1 MTGFA
6 AISAGNGWLI
16 SALGISVVFF
26 ALATLAFIIS
36 YFPRGITWWNNHAK
50 TPRHVIPLVR
60 SFFGPRRR
68 KAVPPVGAGEIHEP
82 GEIDDAE
89 EALRLLTAHMGEP
102 FKLPRLIEIAE
113 QRGLARVHSMINRLI
128 VRGTMVGGADGLFRW
143 AKGSEKERQVENK
156 LQESE

>member
-36 YFPRGITWWNNHAK
+36 YFPRGISWWNEHAK
-50 TPRHVIPLVR
+50 TTRHVIPLVR
-60 SFFGPRRR
+60 SSFGPRRR
-68 KAVPPVGAGEIHEP
+68 KAVPPLGAGEIQEP

-143 AKGSEKERQVENK
+143 AKRGGKERQIENK
-156 LQESE
+156 FQESE

>member
-16 SALGISVVFF
+16 SVLGISVVFF
-26 ALATLAFIIS
+26 GLAALAFIIS
-36 YFPRGITWWNNHAK
+36 YFPRGISWWNDHAK
-50 TPRHVIPLVR
+50 TTRHFIPLFK
-60 SFFGPRRR
+60 SILGGSRR
-68 KAVPPVGAGEIHEP
+68 KPVQPLRVGEIYEP

-102 FKLPRLIEIAE
+102 YRLPRLIEIAE
-113 QRGLARVHSMINRLI
+113 QRGLARVHSTINGLI

-143 AKGSEKERQVENK
+143 AKRSEKERQVENK
-156 LQESE
+156 LQGSE

>member
-16 SALGISVVFF
+16 SLLGISVVFF
-26 ALATLAFIIS
+26 ALAALASIIS
-36 YFPRGITWWNNHAK
+36 YFPRAINWWNDHAR

-60 SFFGPRRR
+60 ILFGQRRR
-68 KAVPPVGAGEIHEP
+68 KVAAFLGGGENHEP

-102 FKLPRLIEIAE
+102 FKLPRLIEIAD
-113 QRGLARVHSMINRLI
+113 QRGLARVHSTINRLI
-128 VRGTMVGGADGLFRW
+128 LRGTMMGGADGLFRW
-143 AKGSEKERQVENK
+143 GTSKESKEEANGEEASK
-156 LQESE
+156 

>member
-16 SALGISVVFF
+16 SVLGISVVFF
-26 ALATLAFIIS
+26 ALAALAFIIS
-36 YFPRGITWWNNHAK
+36 YFPRGISWWNDHAK
-50 TPRHVIPLVR
+50 TPRHFIPLFKSIPGR
-60 SFFGPRRR
+60 SRR
-68 KAVPPVGAGEIHEP
+68 KPVPLLGVGEIHEP

-102 FKLPRLIEIAE
+102 YKLPRLIEIAE
-113 QRGLARVHSMINRLI
+113 QRGLARVHSTINRLI

-143 AKGSEKERQVENK
+143 AKGSEKERQLENK
-156 LQESE
+156 VQESE

>member
-1 MTGFA
+1 MGGFS

-26 ALATLAFIIS
+26 GLASLALVIS
-36 YFPRGITWWNNHAK
+36 YFPRAISWWNDHSH
-50 TPRHVIPLVR
+50 THRYVFPLLR
-60 SFFGPRRR
+60 SLFGKRRR
-68 KAVPPVGAGEIHEP
+68 KVPALLGTKEIHEP

-102 FKLPRLIEIAE
+102 FKLPRLIEMAE
-113 QRGLARVHSMINRLI
+113 RRGQSRVHSTINRLI

-143 AKGSEKERQVENK
+143 GTSREKKEAVNGDLASK
-156 LQESE
+156 